1 MPLTPPATMSP
12 SKVSSFKDCALAFRF
27 AAIDKLPEPPSIP
40 ATRGS
45 LVHRCLELLF
55 DETEED
61 RTVANALTALSQAVD
76 EFQTDPEF
84 IGLELNASQEATF
97 VEEAE
102 ALVRRYF
109 ELEDPQ
115 SIRPIGLELK
125 LEAMVDGVRLR
136 GIIDRLELDDAGEL
150 VVTDYK
156 TGRAPPPNYEQRRLD
171 GVQFYSLLCE
181 ANFGQRPARVQLLYL
196 SDPIAIIH
204 TPTEQSS
211 RGLVTRVGA
220 VWKAVERACATDDF
234 RPRPGKLCDWCGFKA
249 YCPAF
254 GGDPAKAAEG
264 AATDTLAPRASPG
277 SHPESSS
284 SPVGN
289 AT

>member
-1 MPLTPPATMSP
+1 MPLTPPATLSP

-27 AAIDKLPEPPSIP
+27 SAIDKLPEPPSIP
-40 ATRGS
+40 AVRGS
-45 LVHRCLELLF
+45 LVHRALELLF
-55 DETEED
+55 DESEED
-61 RTVANALTALSQAVD
+61 RTIANALTALSRAVD

-84 IGLELNASQEATF
+84 VGLALDAQQEATF
-97 VEEAE
+97 VDEAE

-115 SIRPIGLELK
+115 TIRPIGLEVK
-125 LEAMVDGVRLR
+125 LEAVVDGVRLR

-181 ANFGQRPARVQLLYL
+181 SNFGKRPARVQLLYL
-196 SDPIAIIH
+196 SDPIAIVH
-204 TPTEQSS
+204 EPTEQSS
-211 RGLVTRVGA
+211 RGLVKRVGA
-220 VWKAVERACATDDF
+220 VWKAVERACADDDF

-249 YCPAF
+249 FCPSF
-254 GGDPAKAAEG
+254 GGDPAKASEA
-264 AATDTLAPRASPG
+264 AATTTLAVRGDPGTGSEPSP
-277 SHPESSS
+277 
-284 SPVGN
+284 SPIGT